1 MEAIIGN
8 IEAMIAMYAPMVLTY
23 IIQIVDWV
31 VLWKKLK
38 SINVKKDI
46 NETIGDLVE
55 QNKQLVQDNAELRKL
70 NKTIRSSKLYSC
82 KQNRGR

>member
-23 IIQIVDWV
+23 IIQLVDWV
-31 VLWKKLK
+31 VLWRKLK
-38 SINVKKDI
+38 TINVKKDI

-70 NKTIRSSKLYSC
+70 NKEILEQLTRI
-82 KQNRGR
+82 KQED

>member
-8 IEAMIAMYAPMVLTY
+8 LEAMIAMYAPMVLTY

-70 NKTIRSSKLYSC
+70 NKDILEQLTRI
-82 KQNRGR
+82 KQGE

>member
-1 MEAIIGN
+1 MMEAIIGN

-70 NKTIRSSKLYSC
+70 NKEILEQLTRI
-82 KQNRGR
+82 KQEG

>member
-23 IIQIVDWV
+23 IIQLVDWV

-38 SINVKKDI
+38 TINVKKDI
-46 NETIGDLVE
+46 NETLGDLIE
-55 QNKQLVQDNAELRKL
+55 QNKQLVQDNAELK
-70 NKTIRSSKLYSC
+70 
-82 KQNRGR
+82 KQNKQILEQLTRIKQED

>member
-23 IIQIVDWV
+23 IIQLVDWV
-31 VLWKKLK
+31 VLWRKLK

-70 NKTIRSSKLYSC
+70 NKEILEQLTKV
-82 KQNRGR
+82 KQED

>member
-1 MEAIIGN
+1 MMEAIIGN
-8 IEAMIAMYAPMVLTY
+8 LEAMIAMYAPMVLTY
-23 IIQIVDWV
+23 IVQIVDWV
-31 VLWKKLK
+31 VLWRKLK

-70 NKTIRSSKLYSC
+70 NKEILEQLTRI
-82 KQNRGR
+82 KQEG